1 MRSSANWPLWV
12 LSILGMALSGYLSL
26 TAFNGESV
34 KGCSVG
40 SACDIVLSSQWAR
53 TLGMPTAV
61 LGIPDLHG
69 TGGDRV
75 RETPGSALAAGMDR
89 LALRTALQRISD
101 NDLDDRAARSV
112 SVLSHFAGADD
123 GHLCTGHVAT
133 ALEYD
138 EVLVGTMADSN
149 RSCCGRAHR
158 AIASELHGSAGS
170 GAVTGGSR
178 RSRIGGASEQG

>member
-1 MRSSANWPLWV
+1 MLCRKRLRHRSQQP
-12 LSILGMALSGYLSL
+12 
-26 TAFNGESV
+26 
-34 KGCSVG
+34 VG
-40 SACDIVLSSQWAR
+40 KNAGIAHRL
-53 TLGMPTAV
+53 

-89 LALRTALQRISD
+89 LALRTALQRIPD

-149 RSCCGRAHR
+149 CSCCGRAHCP
-158 AIASELHGSAGS
+158 AASL
-170 GAVTGGSR
+170 
-178 RSRIGGASEQG
+178 RSRQCPTMFGAGRVALERLAITSISMTSVVISVQKRTSLFQTHAEFF